1 MDFHQIWSHWTE
13 QTCSK
18 CVLIERDLE
27 CVTICLDSL
36 HHDNSSSVS
45 AKDFSNDD
53 NTSSFE
59 NVNKNVAKM
68 CVFVFV
74 GECFHVKL
82 VWAKWFGYI
91 IYQDQLEKLNLLEKL
106 YKTMEILAEWLLLC
120 LIISVSLVR
129 YSLSQA

>member
-1 MDFHQIWSHWTE
+1 
-13 QTCSK
+13 
-18 CVLIERDLE
+18 
-27 CVTICLDSL
+27 
-36 HHDNSSSVS
+36 
-45 AKDFSNDD
+45 
-53 NTSSFE
+53 
-59 NVNKNVAKM
+59 M

-129 YSLSQA
+129 YSLSQDKRINRDYFAGIGKVNSNESVEVIFVRRILFSFSKCWLSPGAVRPND